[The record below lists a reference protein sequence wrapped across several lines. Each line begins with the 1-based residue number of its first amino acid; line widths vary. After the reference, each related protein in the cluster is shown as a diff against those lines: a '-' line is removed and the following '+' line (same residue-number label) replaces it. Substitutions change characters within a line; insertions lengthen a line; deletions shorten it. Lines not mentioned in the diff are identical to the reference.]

1 MRQTISAACIVL
13 VLLLASCSGQPP
25 NEQRNEITVAA
36 ASDLT
41 PAFEEI
47 GPIFKQATGIT
58 VVYSFGSTGNLAR
71 QIENGAPMDVFAA
84 ANVEYVNGLEQKGL
98 IIPDTKALY
107 ARGRITIWLRSESS
121 LQIDKPEDLKRADV
135 KRISI
140 ANPEHA
146 PYGMAA
152 REALQ
157 SIGIWDGVK
166 DKLVL
171 GENVRMALQFAETGN
186 VDVAVIALSLSVQ
199 SKGRWV
205 LVPEE
210 LHKPLNQALAVVKS
224 TKHEQQARAFAAF
237 INGPQGRPIMRK
249 YGFVLPGEAPVA
261 EAPKK

>member
-1 MRQTISAACIVL
+1 MRMRQTIGIVCV
-13 VLLLASCSGQPP
+13 VLLLLFSACARQQSPA
-25 NEQRNEITVAA
+25 EQQRQEITVAA

-47 GPIFKQATGIT
+47 GRTFEQATGIK

-84 ANVEYVNGLEQKGL
+84 ANVEYVDGLEQKGL

-107 ARGRITIWLRSESS
+107 ARGRITIWLRADSP
-121 LQIDKPEDLKRADV
+121 LKIDKLEDLARADV
-135 KRISI
+135 KRIAI

-146 PYGMAA
+146 PYGVAA

-157 SIGIWDGVK
+157 STGIWDGVK
-166 DKLVL
+166 EKLVL
-171 GENVRMALQFAETGN
+171 GENVRMTLQYAETGN
-186 VDVAVIALSLSVQ
+186 VDVALVALSLSMQ
-199 SKGRWV
+199 SKGRWL

-210 LHKPLNQALAVVKS
+210 LHKPLNQALAVVKN
-224 TKHEQQARAFAAF
+224 TKHEQQARQFAAF

-249 YGFVLPGEAPVA
+249 YGFLLPGEAP
-261 EAPKK
+261 

>member
-1 MRQTISAACIVL
+1 MKQTTSIVCVML
-13 VLLLASCSGQPP
+13 MLLFAGCSRQPP
-25 NEQRNEITVAA
+25 TEQRQEITVAA

-47 GPIFKQATGIT
+47 GRIFEQSTGIK

-84 ANVEYVNGLEQKGL
+84 ANVEYVDGLLQKGL
-98 IIPDTKALY
+98 VIPDTKSLY
-107 ARGRITIWLRSESS
+107 ARGRIAIWMRADSP
-121 LQIDKPEDLKRADV
+121 LQIDKLEDLTSADV

-146 PYGMAA
+146 PYGLAA

-157 SIGIWDGVK
+157 SIGIWDKLK

-171 GENVRMALQFAETGN
+171 GENVRMTLQYAETGN
-186 VDVAVIALSLSVQ
+186 VDVAIVALSLSMQ

-224 TKHEQQARAFAAF
+224 TKHEQQARSFAAF

-249 YGFVLPGEAPVA
+249 YGFLLPGEAP
-261 EAPKK
+261 